1 MFLFNRSPLPGNP
14 RLRHSV
20 RCLST
25 LYHCTHLEQKGACM
39 LSCFSRVQLFVTS
52 WTAVHQAPLSMEFLK
67 QEHCSGLPFPSPGD
81 LPSLGIRKTSL
92 TSPALAGG
100 FFTTDTTWEIPKQCH
115 KVGQLL
121 IPSTKEETK
130 AWGKLTY
137 SSHLGKHWEQS
148 GVQPRPPA

>member
-1 MFLFNRSPLPGNP
+1 MP
-14 RLRHSV
+14 RVCVVSW
-20 RCLST
+20 
-25 LYHCTHLEQKGACM
+25 
-39 LSCFSRVQLFVTS
+39 FSHVQLFATL
-52 WTAVHQAPLSMEFLK
+52 WTIACQAPLSMGFSR
-67 QEHCSGLPFPSPGD
+67 QEYWSGLPCPPPGD
-81 LPSLGIRKTSL
+81 LPNPGIEPASL